1 VAAVPA
7 YIIIQPVLIIFKIRF
22 IMLPVITYNQ
32 AFIFYMVKGLFG
44 MTTVFDAGY
53 YNKLFAYY
61 APDMPYGVAK
71 ARSGDPDEW
80 ILNRL
85 EEDLGVYRRA

>member
-1 VAAVPA
+1 MSSVFDIVPRSIAVD
-7 YIIIQPVLIIFKIRF
+7 LICGDANI
-22 IMLPVITYNQ
+22 
-32 AFIFYMVKGLFG
+32 
-44 MTTVFDAGY
+44 FDAGY

-80 ILNRL
+80 ILSRL

>member
-1 VAAVPA
+1 
-7 YIIIQPVLIIFKIRF
+7 
-22 IMLPVITYNQ
+22 MSS
-32 AFIFYMVKGLFG
+32 
-44 MTTVFDAGY
+44 VFDIVPRSIAVDLICGDANIFNGGY
-53 YNKLFAYY
+53 YDKLFAYY